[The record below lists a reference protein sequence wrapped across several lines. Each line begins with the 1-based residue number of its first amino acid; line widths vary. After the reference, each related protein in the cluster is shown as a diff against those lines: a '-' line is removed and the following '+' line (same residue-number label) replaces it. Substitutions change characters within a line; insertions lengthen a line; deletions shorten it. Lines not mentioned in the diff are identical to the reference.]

1 MSVCVY
7 VLFVLVEKFQE
18 LPSLIGKTRISLSE
32 LSVDIYE
39 LNMQHLV
46 CREILQTVRYE
57 ASVAVAV
64 TCCECCYLSSHFTA
78 AP

>member
-57 ASVAVAV
+57 ASVV
-64 TCCECCYLSSHFTA
+64 TCCQCCYLSSHFTA

>member
-39 LNMQHLV
+39 SSRTCN
-46 CREILQTVRYE
+46 ILFVGKSFRRLDIRIS
-57 ASVAVAV
+57 SVAALV
-64 TCCECCYLSSHFTA
+64 TCC
-78 AP
+78 

>member
-7 VLFVLVEKFQE
+7 VLFVLVEKIQE

-39 LNMQHLV
+39 SSRTRN
-46 CREILQTVRYE
+46 ILLLGKSFRRLDMRIS
-57 ASVAVAV
+57 SVAALV
-64 TCCECCYLSSHFTA
+64 TCC
-78 AP
+78 

>member
-57 ASVAVAV
+57 ASVG
-64 TCCECCYLSSHFTA
+64 
-78 AP
+78 